1 MAALPKPSKKS
12 VLKLID
18 DLENN
23 PNDRLRILGDTGIVT
38 LVAAVGTST
47 LSGAAITGVSS
58 VFGLSA
64 AAKIFGWTATL
75 GIGGPAM
82 TVLIGIG
89 SLLVLFA
96 FALTRL
102 IHGGGLAEGRKAELL
117 VSYRQEL
124 KTIEANERADSITDE
139 DRTRFILS
147 LRELVKT
154 DAIPVDSAFRMIELV
169 VSGRMLLSQAV
180 SMTKACLE
188 TKLPSKFA
196 R

>member
-1 MAALPKPSKKS
+1 MPKPSKAS
-12 VLKLID
+12 LLKLID
-18 DLENN
+18 DLEKN
-23 PNDRLRILGDTGIVT
+23 PNDRLRVLGDTGIVT

-47 LSGAAITGVSS
+47 LSGAAITGFSS

-75 GIGGPAM
+75 GFAGPALPVM
-82 TVLIGIG
+82 IGIG
-89 SLLVLFA
+89 SLLSLFA

-102 IHGGGLAEGRKAELL
+102 IHGGGLAEGRKAEL
-117 VSYRQEL
+117 VEAYRKEP
-124 KTIEANERADSITDE
+124 KEIEAKERAESNTD
-139 DRTRFILS
+139 DDVTRFVLS

-154 DAIPVDSAFRMIELV
+154 NAIPVDSAFRMIELV
-169 VSGRMLLSQAV
+169 VSGHMPLSQAV

-188 TKLPSKFA
+188 TKLPSKFS